1 MRHLLFPLLIL
12 VFTATAFAQDA
23 SQDASQ
29 DGPSDS
35 PHARQS
41 RLRPGSASTAV
52 ETERPLSP
60 DHALPRAASSLTHV
74 VHGYHPYWIPDEV
87 ADGYRW
93 DLLSHLAYF
102 SYEVDPTTGE
112 ATNIHGWRNSS
123 VIDRAKAEGVK
134 VLLTVTNFGGA
145 SNRTLLS
152 SRAAQDTLI
161 ERLVALL
168 AERGGHGVNLDFESV
183 PGDMR
188 AALVTFASDLRL
200 RLDAARTA
208 GSIPDAIISVAA
220 PAVDWNG
227 GWDVAALSASVDLF
241 FVMCYD
247 YSWSSSTNAGPVAPL
262 RGMTYNVERSL
273 RWYLDAGVPAGRLVM
288 GVPYYGYDWPV
299 IGAAAGSPTTG
310 RGTARTYSIIRQELP
325 TWNRQWSELFL
336 NPWVSY
342 ESSSWRQLWYDDE
355 ESLEHKYNL
364 VLDLGIAGTGM
375 WALGYDR
382 GYTDLWNLI
391 ERKFTRPA
399 SAGRLPERPVH
410 AVWPQPLRPGAAA
423 VLRLGHPADA
433 AGTRLAAFDLLGR
446 RVAEV
451 RITGIHGGDIR
462 FIAPDLAP
470 GLYLFAGG
478 PIRARVMIAP

>member
-1 MRHLLFPLLIL
+1 MRPLLFCLIL
-12 VFTATAFAQDA
+12 CVCTATASAQDA
-23 SQDASQ
+23 AQ

-35 PHARQS
+35 PHAWQS
-41 RLRPGSASTAV
+41 RLRPGPATTDIES
-52 ETERPLSP
+52 ERLMSP
-60 DHALPRAASSLTHV
+60 DRALRREASALTHV
-74 VHGYHPYWIPDEV
+74 VHGYHPYWISDAT

-112 ATNIHGWRNSS
+112 ASTIHGWRTSA

-134 VLLTVTNFGGA
+134 VLLTVTNFGA
-145 SNRTLLS
+145 AANRTLLS

-188 AALVTFASDLRL
+188 SALVSFAAGLRA
-200 RLDAARTA
+200 RLDAERNA
-208 GSIPDAIISVAA
+208 GRIPDAVISVAA

-227 GWDVAALSASVDLF
+227 GWDVAALSAPVDLF

-247 YSWSSSTNAGPVAPL
+247 YSWSSSANAGPVAPL
-262 RGMTYNVERSL
+262 RGMTWNVERSL
-273 RWYLDAGVPAGRLVM
+273 RWYLDEGVPADRLLM

-299 IGAAAGSPTTG
+299 AGAAAGAATTG
-310 RGTARTYSIIRQELP
+310 RATARTYSIVRQELP
-325 TWNRQWSELFL
+325 AWNRQWSEVFL

-342 ESSSWRQLWYDDE
+342 ESASWRQLWYDDE
-355 ESLEHKYNL
+355 ESLGHKYDL
-364 VLDLGIAGTGM
+364 VHDLGIAGTGM

-382 GYTDLWNLI
+382 GYEALWDLI

-399 SAGRLPERPVH
+399 TAGRVPEHPVH
-410 AVWPQPLRPGAAA
+410 AVWPQPLRPGAPA
-423 VLRLGHPADA
+423 VLRVETPAA
-433 AGTRLAAFDLLGR
+433 AEMTRLAVYDLLGR
-446 RVAEV
+446 RMAGVQVAGVQDTE
-451 RITGIHGGDIR
+451 IR
-462 FIAPDLAP
+462 FIAPRLAP
-470 GLYLFAGG
+470 GIYLLAGG
-478 PIRARVMIAP
+478 GVRARVIIAP